1 MRCRESRV
9 EGRGPASRA
18 LWLLVAWLALNVRA
32 QEHLPQLQP
41 PLGEIPPTFWEQ
53 HGTTVTVSVPIVML
67 LLVLALWLLVRPKP
81 IAPVPLEVQARTA
94 LEELSK
100 QPEDGA
106 VISRVSQILRRY
118 VLAVFDLPAG
128 EPTTTEFCRLIAG
141 RNDIG
146 EQLAMALGHFLR
158 QCDERKF
165 ARANAFTPLDAAARA
180 LELVA
185 QGEARRAQLR
195 QKETVHPARP
205 AVASA

>member
-1 MRCRESRV
+1 M
-9 EGRGPASRA
+9 
-18 LWLLVAWLALNVRA
+18 
-32 QEHLPQLQP
+32 QP
-41 PLGEIPPTFWEQ
+41 PLGEIPPTFWDQ
-53 HGTTVTVSVPIVML
+53 HGTTVMVSVPVVML
-67 LLVLALWLLVRPKP
+67 LLVLAIWLLLRPKP

-118 VLAVFDLPAG
+118 VQAVFDLPAG

-146 EQLAMALGHFLR
+146 EQLAMALGDFLR

-165 ARANAFTPLDAAARA
+165 ASMSLPTCGTVTQA
-180 LELVA
+180 LRLIEQA
-185 QGEARRAQLR
+185 EKRRSMKPTQGGQ
-195 QKETVHPARP
+195 H
-205 AVASA
+205 S